1 MSDFKVHNI
10 IEQVIIPANHNP
22 DGSVKYHVCYGE
34 VDWERNGNT
43 RPAIFILMSYNDRIS
58 YTVPAHLTLDGE
70 NVTDFEKVYEALT
83 YLKMKYI
90 VEKKYE
96 VKR

>member
-1 MSDFKVHNI
+1 MGTASAKPYKLRYSFCFFKLIHLL
-10 IEQVIIPANHNP
+10 Q
-22 DGSVKYHVCYGE
+22 
-34 VDWERNGNT
+34 
-43 RPAIFILMSYNDRIS
+43 LNDNM
-58 YTVPAHLTLDGE
+58 TPAHLTLDGE

>member
-1 MSDFKVHNI
+1 MSDYRVHNI
-10 IEQVIIPANHNP
+10 IEQIIISANHNP
-22 DGSVKYHVCYGE
+22 NGTVKYHVCYGE
-34 VDWERNGNT
+34 VDWERNGKT
-43 RPAIFILMSYNDRIS
+43 RPTVFILMSYNDRIS

-70 NVTDFEKVYEALT
+70 GVTDFEKVYEALT
-83 YLKMKYI
+83 YLKMKYF